1 MDDSFKEK
9 LTDILKDR
17 ISISEGTRANYARGE
32 DAYEPVL
39 SQAVVFPESNEEVS
53 KILKLCNENKVPVV
67 PFGTGTSLEGHA
79 VGNEKGITISLE
91 KMNKVLSVN
100 AADFDCR
107 VQANV
112 TRKQLN
118 EYLREDGVFFPI
130 DPGADAALGGMAACS
145 ASGTMAVKYG
155 TMRTVVTGLTV
166 VLPNGEI
173 IKTGT
178 RAKKS
183 SAGYNLTN
191 LFIGSEGT
199 LGIITEVHLRL
210 SPIPESIMSAVCH
223 FPDLESAVLTAQEV
237 IQYGVPIARIEMLNK
252 DQMEIS
258 IKYSKLDK
266 AEPLPTLFFEFHGSE
281 PSNKESINIV
291 EELSKNNGGS
301 DFKWA
306 ESLEERNKLWKARH
320 EIYYAVK
327 SQGTNVKIYATDVC
341 VPISKLVECIK
352 FSENE
357 IQQHG
362 LKAPMVGHVGDG
374 NFHVTVIYDPSKEG
388 EYEIIRNFSDKLIDK
403 ALELEGTITGEHGI
417 GLQKKKYLLREHA
430 DNLPVMK
437 AIAIASEEDLATA
450 KIFQKH
456 ADMLLFDSKPPSGA
470 SRPGGNALSFEWSL
484 VANQDWRLP
493 WMLAGGID
501 VANLSLAVEISG
513 ASAIDVSSGVEDS
526 KGFKSPVKIKELLY
540 FAATL

>member
-1 MDDSFKEK
+1 MNDTLKQK
-9 LTDILKDR
+9 LTEILNDR
-17 ISISEGTRANYARGE
+17 ISFSEGTRANYARGE

-39 SQAVVFPESNEEVS
+39 SQAVVFPENNEEVS
-53 KILKLCNENKVPVV
+53 KILKLCNEHKVPVV

-79 VGNEKGITISLE
+79 VGNKNGITISLE

-130 DPGADAALGGMAACS
+130 DPGADAALGGMAVCS

-155 TMRTVVTGLTV
+155 TMRTVVSGLTV
-166 VLPNGEI
+166 VLANGDI

-237 IQYGVPIARIEMLNK
+237 IQYGIPIARIEMLNK

-258 IKYSKLDK
+258 IKYSKLEN

-281 PSNKESINIV
+281 SANKEAIKIV

-306 ESLEERNKLWKARH
+306 ESIEERNKLWKARH

-327 SQGTNVKIYATDVC
+327 AQGENVKIYATDIC
-341 VPISKLVECIK
+341 VPISNLVECIK
-352 FSENE
+352 FSEKE

-374 NFHVTVIYDPSKEG
+374 NFHVTVIYDPAKEG
-388 EYEIIRNFSDKLIDK
+388 EYKIIRDFSDRLIDK

-417 GLQKKKYLLREHA
+417 GLQKKKYLLKEHP

-437 AIAIASEEDLATA
+437 SIKRSIDPNNIMNPGKVFDL
-450 KIFQKH
+450 
-456 ADMLLFDSKPPSGA
+456 
-470 SRPGGNALSFEWSL
+470 N
-484 VANQDWRLP
+484 
-493 WMLAGGID
+493 
-501 VANLSLAVEISG
+501 
-513 ASAIDVSSGVEDS
+513 
-526 KGFKSPVKIKELLY
+526 
-540 FAATL
+540 